1 MKLIVDVKDNA
12 EDKDIR
18 EAIISATELV
28 KEKEAQFDVFFA
40 KLDEKKAVIEHL
52 REENGQYRV
61 NSFVVH
67 KECRELK
74 KERDMLADENSKM
87 AEFLL
92 VDYTQDDVDNITKGF
107 SIDKGDK

>member
-28 KEKEAQFDVFFA
+28 E
-40 KLDEKKAVIEHL
+40 
-52 REENGQYRV
+52 
-61 NSFVVH
+61 
-67 KECRELK
+67 
-74 KERDMLADENSKM
+74 ERDMLADENSKM

-92 VDYTQDDVDNITKGF
+92 VDYTQDDVDNIAKGF
-107 SIDKGDK
+107 PIDKGGN

>member
-1 MKLIVDVKDNA
+1 
-12 EDKDIR
+12 
-18 EAIISATELV
+18 
-28 KEKEAQFDVFFA
+28 
-40 KLDEKKAVIEHL
+40 VIEHL

-67 KECRELK
+67 KECMELK
-74 KERDMLADENSKM
+74 EERDMLADENSKM

>member
-1 MKLIVDVKDNA
+1 VKDNA

-18 EAIISATELV
+18 EAIISATELVRLAV

-67 KECRELK
+67 KECMELK
-74 KERDMLADENSKM
+74 EERDMLADENSKM